1 MARQILGDR
10 ASSPDLAGTA
20 AQGPSS
26 PRLGPIFLVTRRCKT
41 GDYLKPNLM
50 GSADCGPTIKI
61 VPAPSGTSS
70 PDYGLSVQL
79 GPFFWGCLGEL
90 ATARQ
95 RYRIVGALAPA
106 PDSIRQTARQPRL
119 TS

>member
-26 PRLGPIFLVTRRCKT
+26 PRLGPIFLATRRCKT

-70 PDYGLSVQL
+70 PDYGLSVHP
-79 GPFFWGCLGEL
+79 GWGRSFGDDLMDEL

-95 RYRIVGALAPA
+95 RSSKRWP
-106 PDSIRQTARQPRL
+106 
-119 TS
+119 